1 MSRRRVVVTG
11 LGMLTP
17 LGTDVPS
24 SWQGILAGRSGIA
37 PLEHMDLSA
46 YATRFGGSVKGFNV
60 EEYLSVK
67 EARKLD
73 LFIQYGLAAGFQA
86 VRNAGLEVTDANRER
101 IGVAMGSG
109 IGGLTNI
116 EETSR
121 TLHDSGPRRIS
132 PFFVPGSIINMISG
146 FCRSTWAHRDPT
158 TPLPPPVPRVRTASV
173 WLHATSCTTK
183 LT

>member
-1 MSRRRVVVTG
+1 VSRRRVVVTG
-11 LGMLTP
+11 MGMLSP

-24 SWQGILAGRSGIA
+24 SWQGILAGRSGIG
-37 PLEHMDLSA
+37 LIEHTDLSA
-46 YATRFGGSVKGFNV
+46 YSTRFGGSVKGFNV

-121 TLHDSGPRRIS
+121 TCMKPARDGFLHFSCQARS
-132 PFFVPGSIINMISG
+132 SI
-146 FCRSTWAHRDPT
+146 
-158 TPLPPPVPRVRTASV
+158 
-173 WLHATSCTTK
+173 
-183 LT
+183 